1 MKDFATYY
9 EILEV
14 KETVDLGGI
23 KKAYRSKALKYH
35 PDRVPEHLKKR
46 SEEMFKQISE
56 AYEVLSDPEK
66 RKQYDQGLKNL
77 KNGSSFDQANSPEG
91 PILEVDKTRF
101 EFKNL
106 APNTIVT
113 DFIIVSNE
121 GGGRLTGAARSVY
134 GWVTLS
140 KTVIDTGYSQG
151 INITV
156 DTSILLA
163 NQKYRDEIEIQT
175 NGGNQTVYVDISTA
189 PLTNMDTLILLARS
203 IVSKRWFMPLFYT
216 IIVFEAVVFLLL
228 GERISNYFGSHK
240 EGMQTSGSE
249 ILQPASER
257 LNERTSQEY
266 SNLPKDKTVVNEI
279 VIREGGSS
287 ETFPVAK
294 DIKEAERT
302 FLGQKAGYPKKEIIN
317 DEIVNETGIFYP
329 KTGAYYPIQRAR
341 YPEFYRKCDLNH
353 DGVVMLS
360 ELGKLQRKFNKITAK
375 YPEGDIDSI
384 VKEFTR

>member
-1 MKDFATYY
+1 M
-9 EILEV
+9 
-14 KETVDLGGI
+14 
-23 KKAYRSKALKYH
+23 
-35 PDRVPEHLKKR
+35 
-46 SEEMFKQISE
+46 
-56 AYEVLSDPEK
+56 
-66 RKQYDQGLKNL
+66 
-77 KNGSSFDQANSPEG
+77 
-91 PILEVDKTRF
+91 DKTRF

-121 GGGRLTGAARSVY
+121 GGGRLTGTARSVY

-163 NQKYRDEIEIQT
+163 NQQYGDEIEIQT
-175 NGGNQTVYVDISTA
+175 NGGNLTVYVDISTV
-189 PLTNMDTLILLARS
+189 PLTNMDTLIILARS

-216 IIVFEAVVFLLL
+216 IIVIESIVFFFL
-228 GERISNYFGSHK
+228 GERISDYLGSHK
-240 EGMQTSGSE
+240 EDMQTTGSE
-249 ILQPASER
+249 IIQSASER
-257 LNERTSQEY
+257 SNEITSQEY
-266 SNLPKDKTVVNEI
+266 SNLPKDKIVVNEI
-279 VIREGGSS
+279 IIREDGSS
-287 ETFPVAK
+287 EMFPAVK
-294 DIKEAERT
+294 DVKEAERT
-302 FLGQKAGYPKKEIIN
+302 FLGQKAGYPKKEIIK

-329 KTGAYYPIQRAR
+329 KTGAYYPIERAR

-375 YPEGDIDSI
+375 YPEDDVDSI